1 MRIAFIGQKGIPA
14 TYGGVEDFT
23 EEVAVRLAQRGHQ
36 VTVYCRPYSSSS
48 LQKYKGVKLKRVKSI
63 TTKHLDALSHTFL
76 CSIDSL
82 RRNFDVI
89 VYQALGPSS
98 LCFIPR
104 LWGDTKVV
112 TITHA
117 LDWQR
122 KKWNKVARL
131 LLRVAET
138 PAVRFPD
145 KAIVISDGLK
155 SYFENKFAR
164 EVEKITPGV
173 GAPVFREVDGI
184 KKFGLEKE
192 KYILFLGRLVPEKG
206 CHYLISAFERIETDM
221 KLFVGGNGFFSD
233 DYVQRLHSRSSSK
246 IIFGGYVSE
255 ELKEEL
261 LSNAY
266 LYVLPSELEGLPQS
280 VIEALSYGRCV
291 LVSDI
296 PANLET
302 CGRWGHTFKNKDI
315 DDLRR
320 KLIELVNS
328 KDLVKREERQRKEY
342 VTKNF
347 SWDKTVDDL
356 ERIFKE
362 CLNHEK
368 PNLGEGEEY
377 SEPVEPPG
385 KDEVLDRVTN
395 RS

>member
-23 EEVAVRLAQRGHQ
+23 EEVAVRLAERGHL
-36 VTVYCRPYSSSS
+36 VTVYCRPYYSSSPES
-48 LQKYKGVKLKRVKSI
+48 YRKVNLKRVKSI

-112 TITHA
+112 TIIHA

-122 KKWNKVARL
+122 KKWSKMARL
-131 LLRVAET
+131 LLRVAES

-155 SYFENKFAR
+155 SHFESKFAR

-173 GAPVFREVDGI
+173 GAPVFREPDGI

-255 ELKEEL
+255 ELKQEL

-302 CGRWGHTFKNKDI
+302 CGRWGHTFRNKET

-320 KLIELVNS
+320 KLAELIDNR
-328 KDLVKREERQRKEY
+328 DLVRGKQKERKEY

-347 SWDKTVDDL
+347 SWDKTVEDL

-362 CLNHEK
+362 CLNHKK
-368 PNLGEGEEY
+368 PDSGEGEEY
-377 SEPVEPPG
+377 SEPVELLRR
-385 KDEVLDRVTN
+385 DEVIDRVTN

>member
-23 EEVAVRLAQRGHQ
+23 EEVAVRLAERGHQ
-36 VTVYCRPYSSSS
+36 VTVYCRPYYSSS
-48 LQKYKGVKLKRVKSI
+48 LQNYKGVRLKRERSI
-63 TTKHLDALSHTFL
+63 TTKHLDALSHTFF
-76 CSIDSL
+76 CSTDSL

-112 TITHA
+112 TIIHA

-122 KKWNKVARL
+122 KKWSKMARL
-131 LLRVAET
+131 LLRVAES

-155 SYFENKFAR
+155 SHFESKFAR

-173 GAPVFREVDGI
+173 EPPVFREPDGI
-184 KKFGLEKE
+184 EKFGLEKE

-206 CHYLISAFERIETDM
+206 CHYLISAFEGIETDM
-221 KLFVGGNGFFSD
+221 KLFIGGNGFFSD
-233 DYVQRLHSRSSSK
+233 DYVQRLDSQSSPK
-246 IIFGGYVSE
+246 TVFGGYVSE
-255 ELKEEL
+255 ELKQEL

-280 VIEALSYGRCV
+280 VLEALSYGRCV

-302 CGRWGHTFKNKDI
+302 CGRWGHTFRNKDI
-315 DDLRR
+315 DDLKR
-320 KLIELVNS
+320 KLIELINN
-328 KDLVKREERQRKEY
+328 KDLVKSQEKEREEY
-342 VTKNF
+342 VVKNF

-362 CLNHEK
+362 CLNHKK
-368 PNLGEGEEY
+368 PDSGEGEEY
-377 SEPVEPPG
+377 SEPVELLRR
-385 KDEVLDRVTN
+385 DEVIDRVTN